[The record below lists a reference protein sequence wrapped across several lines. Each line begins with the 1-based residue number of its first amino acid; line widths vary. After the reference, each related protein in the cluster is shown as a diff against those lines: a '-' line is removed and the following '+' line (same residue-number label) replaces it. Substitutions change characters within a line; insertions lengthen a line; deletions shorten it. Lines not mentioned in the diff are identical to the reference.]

1 MKEKLLDFLACPECQ
16 NVLALKIGSMENSEI
31 KEGTLACHNCSR
43 IYQIRDFIPRF
54 VETDK
59 YVDSF
64 SFEWNVFH
72 DVQID
77 ILNNT
82 RESEDTFMYKTGFK
96 EGDVKGKIFLDVGIG
111 AGRFAE
117 IVSRWGG
124 EVIGFDL
131 SFAVDAAFKN
141 IGKRPNVHIIQADIF
156 KLPFKKEAFDHM
168 YSIGVL
174 HHTPDTRKAFE
185 SLVPLLKEGGA
196 FAVFIYEKGI
206 YHRYSDLWRKV
217 TVRLPLRFMYILS
230 AISIPLYYIHKIPF
244 LGPAL
249 QFAFPTANW
258 PWWRWRW
265 LDTFDWYTPKFQWK
279 HTYPEVYKWYVE
291 NGFEDMELFD
301 YPVCMRG
308 KKK

>member
-1 MKEKLLDFLACPECQ
+1 MKKRLLDFLACPECGGMFD
-16 NVLALKIGSMENSEI
+16 LKVAAMEDLEI
-31 KEGTLACHNCSR
+31 KEGCLFCKNCGKAFP
-43 IYQIRDFIPRF
+43 IKDFIPRF
-54 VETDK
+54 IETDR
-59 YVDSF
+59 YLDSF
-64 SFEWNVFH
+64 SFEWNMFR

-82 RESEDTFMYKTGFK
+82 RESEETFQYKTGFK
-96 EGDVKGKIFLDVGIG
+96 ETEVRGKVFLDAGIG

-131 SFAVDAAFKN
+131 SFAVDAAYKN
-141 IGKRPNVHIIQADIF
+141 IGKRPNVHIVQADIF
-156 KLPFKKEAFDHM
+156 EPPFKKESFDHM

-174 HHTPDTRKAFE
+174 HHTPDTKKAFA
-185 SLVPLLKEGGA
+185 SLVPFLKKGGD

-206 YHRYSDLWRKV
+206 YHRYSDLWRKI
-217 TVRLPLRFMYILS
+217 TVKLPLRAVYILS
-230 AISIPLYYIHKIPF
+230 AVAIPLYYIHKIPF

-258 PWWRWRW
+258 PKWKWRW
-265 LDTFDWYTPKFQWK
+265 LDTFDWYTPKYQWK
-279 HTYPEVYKWYVE
+279 HTYPEVYNWYVE
-291 NGFEDMELFD
+291 NGFRDVDLFD

-308 KKK
+308 KKG

>member
-1 MKEKLLDFLACPECQ
+1 MKKRLLDFIACPECH
-16 NVLALKIGSMENSEI
+16 NSLDLRSEVEENNEV
-31 KEGTLACHNCSR
+31 KEGTLSCPKCNE
-43 IYQIRDFIPRF
+43 IFNITDYIPRF
-54 VETDK
+54 VETDR

-64 SFEWNVFH
+64 SFEWNMFH

-82 RESEDTFMYKTGFK
+82 HESENTFKYKTGFT
-96 EGDVKGKIFLDVGIG
+96 EDAVKNRVFLDAGIG

-131 SFAVDAAFKN
+131 SFAVEAAYKN
-141 IGKRPNVHIIQADIF
+141 IGKRPNVHIVQADIF
-156 KLPFKKEAFDHM
+156 KPPFKKEAFDHM

-174 HHTPDTRKAFE
+174 HHTPDTRKAFD
-185 SLVPLLKEGGA
+185 SLVPFLKKEGA
-196 FAVFIYEKGI
+196 FAVFVYEKGV

-217 TVRLPLRFMYILS
+217 TVRLPLRLMYLFS
-230 AISIPLYYIHKIPF
+230 AVAVPLYYIHKVPLI
-244 LGPAL
+244 GPAF

-258 PWWRWRW
+258 PEWKWRW
-265 LDTFDWYTPKFQWK
+265 LDTFDWYTPKYQWK
-279 HTYPEVYKWYVE
+279 HTYPEVYRWFAE
-291 NGFEDMELFD
+291 NGFKDMELFD

-308 KKK
+308 FRR